1 MIQMNFEDY
10 IKPELLVLIPVLY
23 LVGVAIKKSNLNDRW
38 IPIVLGAAGVVLA
51 GLYIFATTDMSG
63 GKDAVMAVF
72 VALTQGI
79 LTAGAS
85 VYANQI
91 YKQITKGGEEK
102 NDNE

>member
-1 MIQMNFEDY
+1 MNFEDF

-51 GLYIFATTDMSG
+51 GLYILATTDMSD

-91 YKQITKGGEEK
+91 YKQITKGREEK

>member
-1 MIQMNFEDY
+1 MNFEDY

-63 GKDAVMAVF
+63 GKDAVMAVL

>member
-1 MIQMNFEDY
+1 MNFEDY

-23 LVGVAIKKSNLNDRW
+23 LIGVAIKRSNLNDRW

-51 GLYIFATTDMSG
+51 GLYIFATTTDMSG

>member
-1 MIQMNFEDY
+1 MNFEDFVR
-10 IKPELLVLIPVLY
+10 PELLVLIPVLY
-23 LVGVAIKKSNLNDRW
+23 LIGIAIKKSNLNDRW

-63 GKDAVMAVF
+63 GKDAVMAIF

-91 YKQITKGGEEK
+91 YKQLKKGGEEK

>member
-1 MIQMNFEDY
+1 MNFEDY

-51 GLYIFATTDMSG
+51 GQYIFATTDMSG

>member
-1 MIQMNFEDY
+1 MNFEDY

-23 LVGVAIKKSNLNDRW
+23 LVGLAIKKSSMNDRW

>member
-1 MIQMNFEDY
+1 MNFEDY

-23 LVGVAIKKSNLNDRW
+23 LVGVAIKKSSMNDRW